1 MDVDILEPTE
11 TVTYFPSLTK
21 EGWMDI
27 TREWMYDTDF
37 DDLFDSA
44 EDDKID
50 LSYQIVTAILLTL
63 FKYQQGFKGEIY
75 KVPLVVE
82 YVKEGI
88 NADFDEKLSLK
99 LQIDNIKELFYTL
112 IRYPV
117 STRVPRLLKSGEVVL
132 YRGFRK
138 SYDFLFDKLDSLNK
152 LQVGKE
158 VTLPTF
164 MSTSLLEDTAM
175 RFSDRFMWKIIVPE
189 ENRGKF
195 KYTNL
200 YDDNFNLEHQVDLQ
214 NSEVEFLLN
223 IGTVLKCTEIVYKH
237 EKTFPIPMI
246 QGDPIYQTKT
256 VTMFV
261 YEFQRHKRVNI
272 DKFLEIPT
280 QTFGFS

>member
-1 MDVDILEPTE
+1 MDVDILEPRE
-11 TVTYFPSLTK
+11 IVTFFPRLRH
-21 EGWMDI
+21 EDWMKI
-27 TREWMYDTDF
+27 TQEWMQDTDF
-37 DDLFDSA
+37 DDLYDSA

-63 FKYQQGFKGEIY
+63 YKYGLDFKGEIY
-75 KVPLVVE
+75 KIPLVQD

-88 NADFDEKLSLK
+88 DSDFDEKLSLK

-112 IRYPV
+112 IRFPN
-117 STRVPRLLKSGEVVL
+117 STRVPRLIKSGDIIV

-138 SYDFLFDKLDSLNK
+138 SYDFLFDKLESLDK
-152 LQVGKE
+152 LKVGRE

-164 MSTSLLEDTAM
+164 MSASLLEDTAM

-189 ENRGKF
+189 EYRGRF

-200 YDDNFNLEHQVDLQ
+200 YESDFDLTQPADLQ
-214 NSEVEFLLN
+214 NSEIEFLMN
-223 IGTVLKCTEIVYKH
+223 IGTVLKCVEIKYNY
-237 EKTFPIPMI
+237 EKTFAIPMYERE
-246 QGDPIYQTKT
+246 PVYHTKT

-280 QTFGFS
+280 KFFS

>member
-1 MDVDILEPTE
+1 MDIDILEPTE

-50 LSYQIVTAILLTL
+50 LSYQIVTIILLTL
-63 FKYQQGFKGEIY
+63 FKYGLQFKEEIY
-75 KVPLVVE
+75 KNLMIQE
-82 YVKEGI
+82 YVKEGMK
-88 NADFDEKLSLK
+88 ADFDEIMPLK
-99 LQIDNIKELFYTL
+99 LQIYNIKELFFTL
-112 IRYPV
+112 TRYPE
-117 STRVPRLLKSGEVVL
+117 SRRISRLSKKGDIIL

-138 SYDFLFDKLDSLNK
+138 SYDFFFDKLQSMNK
-152 LQVGKE
+152 MQVGKE

-164 MSTSLLEDTAM
+164 MSASLLEDTAL

-189 ENRGKF
+189 EKKGKF

-200 YDDNFNLEHQVDLQ
+200 HDRDFDLEKQVDLY
-214 NSEVEFLLN
+214 NSEVEFLMN
-223 IGTVLKCTEIVYKH
+223 IGTSLKCVEIINNYQ
-237 EKTFPIPMI
+237 KTFPIPML
-246 QGDPIYQTKT
+246 GSEPIYETKN

-272 DKFLEIPT
+272 DDFLRIPT
-280 QTFGFS
+280 ETFEY